1 MAGASDG
8 GLARMTLSVLPNLLT
23 LARMVA
29 VLPLVWLLLVEAYG
43 WALVIAVFAGISDFL
58 DGWLARRFGWQSEF
72 GNLADPLA
80 DKLLVAAV
88 LVTFAVLGELP
99 WWLVVVVLLRDA
111 IIVLGGLAYH
121 LIIDRVVSA
130 PTWLSRFNMFCQVC
144 LMWLLLVRL
153 ALFPLLPRD
162 AEVVL
167 VWLIVAL
174 SAITLGQY
182 IWNWGR
188 RAYAIG
194 RRRELSG

>member
-1 MAGASDG
+1 
-8 GLARMTLSVLPNLLT
+8 MTLSVLPNLLT
-23 LARMVA
+23 LARMAA
-29 VLPLVWLLLVEAYG
+29 VLPLVWLLLAEAYG